1 MLRHCMRGAREG
13 RYDAPRHVGRESS
26 RCVENCEIG
35 NFGRASQSQRDLL
48 LGPVRLI
55 GGSSPEYVAR
65 PGADRVAPGAG
76 QASERWPRQDGY
88 VRVPCI
94 TMRIL
99 PLQHAEAQH
108 LREVSR
114 GEGGAAVARAARE
127 LHGSKVGQL
136 VRR

>member
-48 LGPVRLI
+48 LAPR
-55 GGSSPEYVAR
+55 GSSAAHPPSTLPGQVPVEWPQEQAR
-65 PGADRVAPGAG
+65 L
-76 QASERWPRQDGY
+76 ASGGPARMAMC
-88 VRVPCI
+88 VFPCI
-94 TMRIL
+94 TIRIL

-127 LHGSKVGQL
+127 LHSG
-136 VRR
+136 